1 MSTMTKAKGKAQAK
15 SDGVSCAVF
24 VEGGDEDAV
33 TEALLAKL
41 RDILTRLNMWR
52 DELEADYRKLV
63 IDDRETQAIWAGKRC
78 GDAKRAA
85 VTRRRNKETAAEA
98 VKMGIRGVEEEL
110 QNETFD

>member
-1 MSTMTKAKGKAQAK
+1 MRQAK
-15 SDGVSCAVF
+15 SDGVSCAVL

-63 IDDRETQAIWAGKRC
+63 IDDRETQTIRAGKRSR
-78 GDAKRAA
+78 DAKWAA
-85 VTRRRNKETAAEA
+85 VTRRRNKEMAAEA
-98 VKMGIRGVEEEL
+98 VRMGIRGVEEEL
-110 QNETFD
+110 QNEPFD